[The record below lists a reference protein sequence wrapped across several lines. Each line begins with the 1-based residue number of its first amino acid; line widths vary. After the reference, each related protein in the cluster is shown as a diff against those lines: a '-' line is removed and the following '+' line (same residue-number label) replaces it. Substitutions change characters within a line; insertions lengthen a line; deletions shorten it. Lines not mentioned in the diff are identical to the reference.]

1 MLPVWQLRLRLPSPR
16 VCCNANGR
24 GKVLIVYLSAT
35 SLGQSEGA
43 SAPAPSKE
51 VEAYFVSRLE
61 TLRDSIDAQRKSDT
75 FFNEV
80 HRFMAGVIGGG
91 AIGYFCSEQKNRS
104 KSARIGAIVGGASQL
119 VVGILVSAM
128 RSWRS

>member
-1 MLPVWQLRLRLPSPR
+1 
-16 VCCNANGR
+16 
-24 GKVLIVYLSAT
+24 VYLSAT
-35 SLGQSEGA
+35 SLGQSEEA

-51 VEAYFVSRLE
+51 IEACFVSRLSA
-61 TLRDSIDAQRKSDT
+61 LRDSIDVQRESDA
-75 FFNEV
+75 FFNEI
-80 HRFMAGVIGGG
+80 HRFLAGVIGGA
-91 AIGYFCSEQKNRS
+91 AIGYFCSEQNRS